1 MGGQRGNTGTRR
13 STSISTDHLFFDD
26 LTAVVLSL
34 FDNLT
39 TADYML
45 RWRDEDG
52 DLITIKTD
60 QDSAEALLASLT
72 TATPTLHLVAT
83 LCESNPPRRASQ
95 MTDSCMADIEA
106 GLAQCANIEAIT
118 RTNVQQQSSS
128 EVCHETPDAPNAPV
142 QHNSQQQPDEPQTD
156 EPQTEASAGLFEW
169 AFRNILWAAETP
181 APPIAGSQQSSD
193 QPESAD
199 TATDEVAGTD

>member
-1 MGGQRGNTGTRR
+1 M
-13 STSISTDHLFFDD
+13 ISQLSC
-26 LTAVVLSL
+26 LSL

-39 TADYML
+39 TADDYML

-83 LCESNPPRRASQ
+83 LCESNPPRRDSQ

-118 RTNVQQQSSS
+118 RTDMQQQSSS

-142 QHNSQQQPDEPQTD
+142 QHNSQQQPDEPQT
-156 EPQTEASAGLFEW
+156 EASAGLFEW
-169 AFRNILWAAETP
+169 AFRNILWAAEAP
-181 APPIAGSQQSSD
+181 APPTAGSQQAADDAQSISDQSSD
-193 QPESAD
+193 QPDS
-199 TATDEVAGTD
+199 